1 LSTGILGRGREGERD
16 GGARHRDLHFV
27 INQYI
32 LLIQKKYLTEA
43 TYVCGTADEASKVN
57 GGSTMLKLAVIYY
70 SAFGTNYTL
79 AKWAEE
85 AGKAAQAEVRLL
97 KVRELA
103 PEGVIDGN
111 PASKAHYEATR
122 DIPIATPEDI
132 AWADAI
138 IFSTPT
144 RFGNMASQM
153 KQFLDTT
160 GGIWFQGKTV
170 NKVVSAFTSAQNL
183 HGGQEQTLLSL
194 YAMMYHWG
202 AIVVAPGY
210 TDAAV
215 FKAGG
220 NPYGTSVSVDDA
232 GNMKEDVRDAVVHQT
247 NRTLQIAGWLKKGM
261 RT

>member
-1 LSTGILGRGREGERD
+1 
-16 GGARHRDLHFV
+16 
-27 INQYI
+27 
-32 LLIQKKYLTEA
+32 
-43 TYVCGTADEASKVN
+43 
-57 GGSTMLKLAVIYY
+57 MLKLAVIYY

-85 AGKAAQAEVRLL
+85 AGKAAGAEVRLL

-103 PEGVIDGN
+103 SEEIIAGN
-111 PASKAHYEATR
+111 PGWTAHSQTTKN
-122 DIPIATPEDI
+122 IPIATPEDI

-144 RFGNMASQM
+144 RFGTMASQM

-170 NKVVSAFTSAQNL
+170 NKVVSALTSAQNA

-194 YAMMYHWG
+194 YTTMYHWG
-202 AIVVAPGY
+202 ALVVTPGY

-220 NPYGTSVSVDDA
+220 NPYGTSVSVDDV

-247 NRTLQIAGWLKKGM
+247 KRTLQVAGWLKQGM
-261 RT
+261 EA